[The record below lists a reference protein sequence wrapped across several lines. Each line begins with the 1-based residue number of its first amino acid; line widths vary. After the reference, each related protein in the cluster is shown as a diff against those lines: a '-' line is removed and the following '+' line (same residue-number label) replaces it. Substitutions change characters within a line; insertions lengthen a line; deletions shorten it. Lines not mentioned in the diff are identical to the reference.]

1 MGLQDI
7 IIERY
12 FENFPK
18 QSLRGISANTDMQ
31 ITRVF
36 RILNGSPMKLCEY
49 ESFENAIRK
58 NELQKPNTESFLNIS
73 IECLRYLSE
82 EKIGEFMQEMNQ
94 ALKIKKESNCEKF
107 SNNDQYQQLRYAK
120 TSFGGKYIT
129 LNDFK

>member
-49 ESFENAIRK
+49 ESFENSIRK
-58 NELQKPNTESFLNIS
+58 KALVHEVFLNREAVRVFGNIFVGNTPS
-73 IECLRYLSE
+73 RSVFEKLDFSLEGTIRSAICKRGKWLDEWIMAITRDDWKNSE
-82 EKIGEFMQEMNQ
+82 I
-94 ALKIKKESNCEKF
+94 
-107 SNNDQYQQLRYAK
+107 YQSL
-120 TSFGGKYIT
+120 
-129 LNDFK
+129 